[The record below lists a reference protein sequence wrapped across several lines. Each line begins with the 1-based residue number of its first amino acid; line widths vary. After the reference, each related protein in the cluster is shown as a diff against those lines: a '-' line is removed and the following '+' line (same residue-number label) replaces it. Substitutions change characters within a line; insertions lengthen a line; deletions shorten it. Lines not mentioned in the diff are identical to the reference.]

1 MANVNLFNSIFY
13 SLQKLNCFL
22 SSQRQYPSTFER
34 EMISRNLLSFT
45 STLLVVTVINCKP
58 DTSSSRI
65 NRATINL
72 MVDGWMRADTSN
84 MEDYFD
90 EDWVGW
96 VPTGQLNSFAEFAN
110 FFASFKDSAFE
121 NTGWYN
127 VTFYNFIEWEEDT
140 RMYQT
145 AQWTLD
151 GFDGGLYSFMSEK
164 GLAKRARIGRFPAN
178 NTQLTFERKELCN
191 KPDNICK
198 SNSIRAPKTSKPRS
212 QFI

>member
-1 MANVNLFNSIFY
+1 M
-13 SLQKLNCFL
+13 K
-22 SSQRQYPSTFER
+22 
-34 EMISRNLLSFT
+34 SRNLLSFT

-72 MVDGWMRADTSN
+72 MVEGWMRADTSI

-178 NTQLTFERKELCN
+178 NTQLTFERKDLCN

-198 SNSIRAPKTSKPRS
+198 SNSIRAPKTLKPRS

>member
-1 MANVNLFNSIFY
+1 MTPTRIL
-13 SLQKLNCFL
+13 SL
-22 SSQRQYPSTFER
+22 
-34 EMISRNLLSFT
+34 LLS
-45 STLLVVTVINCKP
+45 LLAVSLVNSRSAELT
-58 DTSSSRI
+58 TRI
-65 NRATINL
+65 NKASIDVCL
-72 MVDGWMRADTSN
+72 EGWLRGEASIIGAHADQEN
-84 MEDYFD
+84 FYF
-90 EDWVGW
+90 EW
-96 VPTGQLNSFAEFAN
+96 VPTGERYPFAEFPAFYN
-110 FFASFKDSAFE
+110 QFKGDALAR
-121 NTGWYN
+121 TGWYN

-198 SNSIRAPKTSKPRS
+198 SNSIRAYDKSPKCV
-212 QFI
+212 